1 MSIQDSSPNN
11 FSRDIKPSEDIA
23 WILRD
28 RPLLVGEVDEEYDA
42 LFFNI
47 AEAVR
52 PDDSIEWLFIKDIAD
67 LSWELKRLQRS
78 KTIINN
84 AVIGEALQGIAV
96 KLRIVDAERE
106 AKQAAA
112 GDRRIFYQLYRKQLE
127 KILDGTTERQGS
139 SDHLGATPPI
149 LNRRSLP

>member
-1 MSIQDSSPNN
+1 MSIQDSTPND
-11 FSRDIKPSEDIA
+11 FACDIKQSQDIA

-28 RPLLVGEVDEEYDA
+28 RPLLAGEVDEEYDA

-78 KTIINN
+78 KTILNN
-84 AVIGEALQGIAV
+84 AVIGEALKGIAV
-96 KLRIVDAERE
+96 NRRVADAERE

-112 GDRRIFYQLYRKQLE
+112 GEQ
-127 KILDGTTERQGS
+127 TTPADFSPTLPR
-139 SDHLGATPPI
+139 AT
-149 LNRRSLP
+149 